1 MPPPDPGRPPPT
13 VDSPPPDD
21 PTTQTPSPTTA
32 ACPSKSPP
40 VFSVIPANSPDPSIS
55 DAPVTDLIGPTYLH
69 TPLTETIPASL
80 AHSPIIG
87 PITDDWR
94 KQFPPLQT
102 LTPPSFQSTI
112 PAASV
117 HPHPI
122 STLIWNPN
130 VQTIFSPQQPPP
142 TAVAFAVNSGSST
155 AAQTLPPPPFSAGF
169 YVISAGSWPP
179 STGFVFSTASPS
191 SGNPLAKPAQPF
203 DRPVKPARTI
213 DQPINPTRTAA
224 HRGRGPRRGRGR
236 GRGRPR
242 RPVAP
247 RAPSQETTPGTHASH
262 NPFEVLTSL
271 PEETDTTAINPTL
284 DPSPLPTKSVSPNL
298 TQNPAKTLRNDLGGK
313 VALSWD
319 KASPSDALQ
328 FPPLIVSGPHPSAK
342 SPSSLDPSIC
352 LHIQSGHPNSSPTV
366 SPLQISSSLM
376 SEMISRQGQ
385 PSTEIGMV
393 ALDVVSHDGSDIHR
407 SSTSCD
413 GTELGRSLPDTN
425 MHNVLK
431 RKMVPDAKLSGLSSQ
446 ESTHSLTGLVV
457 VFLYDVSLAP
467 RCVLLD
473 LSVAMSMEPL
483 MFVGCGLNPDSL
495 TGLVVVFLYD
505 VSLAPLL
512 LFVLF
517 SHFLFASSFDLQSLP
532 VFVLYV
538 IPQFCIYLGRSWP
551 SPPPP
556 GCIALICFQ

>member
-1 MPPPDPGRPPPT
+1 FRDVVAPTSPRSDKKSFAEVVNSMEELPQPTMRNGIPGIQFPEEVISSFAEPFKFTLVGKISGRRVTVPNQSIHAAFAKLPLSQSFKLRFLPRNFLIITLTNEGDYSRLWTMGGLHVGALAIRLSKWTPEFKLEAESPIAPVWIRFPELPVHLYNKKGLYALAKILGNPIKIDDFIADETRGSFALVCVELNVLEQHPKQIWVGWGEHSQVINVILERPPSYCLDCKIIGHSTTSCYAHGKNPRPPRSASHTKAAPNSKAPHPPPT
-13 VDSPPPDD
+13 P
-21 PTTQTPSPTTA
+21 PSPT
-32 ACPSKSPP
+32 PP
-40 VFSVIPANSPDPSIS
+40 PQPA
-55 DAPVTDLIGPTYLH
+55 DAPPQ
-69 TPLTETIPASL
+69 PA
-80 AHSPIIG
+80 
-87 PITDDWR
+87 
-94 KQFPPLQT
+94 
-102 LTPPSFQSTI
+102 
-112 PAASV
+112 
-117 HPHPI
+117 
-122 STLIWNPN
+122 
-130 VQTIFSPQQPPP
+130 
-142 TAVAFAVNSGSST
+142 
-155 AAQTLPPPPFSAGF
+155 
-169 YVISAGSWPP
+169 
-179 STGFVFSTASPS
+179 
-191 SGNPLAKPAQPF
+191 
-203 DRPVKPARTI
+203 
-213 DQPINPTRTAA
+213 PTRG
-224 HRGRGPRRGRGR
+224 RGRGPHR

-247 RAPSQETTPGTHASH
+247 RAPSQEATPGTHASH

-413 GTELGRSLPDTN
+413 GTELGRSLPDTD

-446 ESTHSLTGLVV
+446 ESTRRSTRSHSIST
-457 VFLYDVSLAP
+457 
-467 RCVLLD
+467 
-473 LSVAMSMEPL
+473 
-483 MFVGCGLNPDSL
+483 
-495 TGLVVVFLYD
+495 
-505 VSLAPLL
+505 
-512 LFVLF
+512 
-517 SHFLFASSFDLQSLP
+517 
-532 VFVLYV
+532 
-538 IPQFCIYLGRSWP
+538 
-551 SPPPP
+551 
-556 GCIALICFQ
+556 